1 MKTEYIKA
9 KNIIK
14 EWYLIDA
21 DNQILGRLSSKIAQ
35 ILRGKNKVN
44 FTHHMDM
51 GDFVVIINADKVKL
65 TGNKDDNKTYFR
77 HSGYP
82 GGSKK
87 SSLKVIRN
95 TKSEFILYN
104 SIKGM
109 LPHNKLGN
117 KILKNLKIYS
127 GDSHP
132 HKAQNLKKIEI

>member
-9 KNIIK
+9 KDINK
-14 EWYLIDA
+14 KWYLIDA

-51 GDFVVIINADKVKL
+51 GDFVVIVNADKIKL
-65 TGNKDDNKTYFR
+65 TGNKDENKTYFR

-82 GGSKK
+82 GGAKE
-87 SSLKVIRN
+87 SSLKLIRN
-95 TKSEFILYN
+95 TKPDFILYN

-109 LPHNKLGN
+109 LPNNKLGN

-127 GDSHP
+127 GESHP
-132 HKAQNLKKIEI
+132 HKAQNPEKIKV

>member
-9 KNIIK
+9 KDINK
-14 EWYLIDA
+14 KWYLIDA
-21 DNQILGRLSSKIAQ
+21 DNQILGRLSSEIAQ

-51 GDFVVIINADKVKL
+51 GDFVIIINADKIKL
-65 TGNKDDNKTYFR
+65 TGNKDENKTYFR

-82 GGSKK
+82 GGAKE
-87 SSLKVIRN
+87 SSLKLIRS
-95 TKSEFILYN
+95 TKPEFILYN

-127 GDSHP
+127 GESHP
-132 HKAQNLKKIEI
+132 HKAQNPEKIKL